1 MFKGIIICLIVCLMN
16 LPAIAIDYNDFPP
29 NLQQILDQRIT
40 ELTSNGGICI
50 AGRVLMS
57 DGAEIRSGE
66 DVMVN
71 FFDRVDEPLWVYQDG
86 WFIMGRNLP
95 SDFVGTNN
103 KLVLRAFGY
112 EPNDVL
118 IRTLQGEITY
128 VECVMQNTS
137 PKKLA
142 SVTGIVADD
151 QNKPVEGAS
160 VNISFPGANHGYRG
174 DNGYTYPHMEM
185 TTGLDGKYS
194 FEGLSSA
201 DIYIVAS
208 KSGYAFHQV
217 KFNPPAGKNG
227 EIDLRLYKHLKII
240 IDYVYQPDGSRSFAG
255 GNLETG
261 TIEWVN
267 GNDGV
272 DFWEGRV
279 KGSDSKSPPDLN
291 MRQDQDKLNFQI
303 FYGNGK
309 QNGFYDAGDVD
320 FESVKEADETGYSAS
335 RKPCVVGHVY
345 IVKTYENN
353 YAKFVVRSISDGV

>member
-1 MFKGIIICLIVCLMN
+1 MN
-16 LPAIAIDYNDFPP
+16 LPAIGIDYNDFPP
-29 NLQQILDQRIT
+29 NLRQILDQKIS

-50 AGRVLMS
+50 AGRVLIS
-57 DGAEIRSGE
+57 DGAQIKSGE

-86 WFIMGRNLP
+86 WFIMGRNLS

-103 KLVLRAFGY
+103 KLVLRSFGY

-118 IRTLQGEITY
+118 IKILRGEITY
-128 VECVMQNTS
+128 VECLMQNTS
-137 PKKLA
+137 PKKLG
-142 SVTGIVADD
+142 SITGIVVDD

-160 VNISFPGANHGYRG
+160 VSLSFPGANHGYRG
-174 DNGYTYPHMEM
+174 DTGYTYPHMEM

-201 DIYIVAS
+201 EIYIVAS

-227 EIDLRLYKHLKII
+227 EIDLKLYQHLKII
-240 IDYVYQPDGSRSFAG
+240 IDYVYQPDGSCSFAG
-255 GNLETG
+255 GNLQTG

-272 DFWEGRV
+272 DFSDGRV

-291 MRQDQDKLNFQI
+291 MRQDQDMLNFQI
-303 FYGNGK
+303 FYGNGQ
-309 QNGFYDAGDVD
+309 QNGFYEAGVVTLEC
-320 FESVKEADETGYSAS
+320 FMEAAQTGYSS
-335 RKPCVVGHVY
+335 GKIPCLIRHTY
-345 IVKTYENN
+345 IVRTYENN
-353 YAKFVVRSISDGV
+353 YAKFVVRSISGTESDNSHSDSSVSQK